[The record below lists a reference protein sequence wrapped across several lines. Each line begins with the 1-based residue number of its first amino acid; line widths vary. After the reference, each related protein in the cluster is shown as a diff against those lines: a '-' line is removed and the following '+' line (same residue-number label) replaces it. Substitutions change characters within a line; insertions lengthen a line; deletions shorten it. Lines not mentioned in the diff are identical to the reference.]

1 VVRLAGKN
9 GGFNKSLAEPSIKI
23 IGYVVLAAMSLYI
36 LTPFIWLFITAF
48 NPHGSPFL
56 EIPENPT
63 LDNFI
68 AIFTG
73 TTKKGA
79 AAHSVYMATWIK
91 NSLIIAATTML
102 IVIVTSA
109 MAGYALSRLDF
120 PGKSLFM
127 LGLLLIGFMPSLT
140 KLLPLYKLCIIFGF
154 VNNLFGVGLVIASGT
169 LPTQIW
175 VMKGFFDGIP
185 RELEEQAWICGCN
198 RFTALFRVVLPAAG
212 PGVMVVALMS
222 FLSGW
227 GNFTVPLILVRSED
241 LFPISLGISTIFT
254 HHPGEVGLVVD
265 YGVVAALS
273 LVYMI
278 PSLIIYYVAR
288 RHLLKIRLA
297 RMEIR

>member
-1 VVRLAGKN
+1 LTSENR
-9 GGFNKSLAEPSIKI
+9 GFGKSLAEPSIKI
-23 IGYVVLAAMSLYI
+23 IGYVVLAFMALYI

-48 NPHGSPFL
+48 NPRGSPFL

-63 LDNFI
+63 LENFI

-73 TTKKGA
+73 TTKRGA

-91 NSLIIAATTML
+91 NSLIVAATTMF

-120 PGKSLFM
+120 PGKNLFM

-154 VNNLFGVGLVIASGT
+154 VNNLFGVGLVIASGV

-198 RFTALFRVVLPAAG
+198 RLTALFRVVLPAAG

-241 LFPISLGISTIFT
+241 LYPISLGIATIFT
-254 HHPGEVGLVVD
+254 HNPGEVGLVVD

-273 LVYMI
+273 IVYMI
-278 PSLIIYYVAR
+278 PSLIIYYVTR

-297 RMEIR
+297 RMEVR

>member
-1 VVRLAGKN
+1 MRGEKSGLSR
-9 GGFNKSLAEPSIKI
+9 SLAEPGIKI
-23 IGYVVLAAMSLYI
+23 IGYIVLAFMFIYI
-36 LTPFIWLFITAF
+36 LNPFVWLFLTAF

-56 EIPENPT
+56 ELPENLA

-68 AIFTG
+68 AIFVG
-73 TTKKGA
+73 TTKMGA
-79 AAHSVYMATWIK
+79 AAHSIYMATWIK
-91 NSLIIAATTML
+91 NSLIVAATTMF

-120 PGKSLFM
+120 PGKNLFM

-154 VNNLFGVGLVIASGT
+154 VNNLFGVGIIIASGT

-198 RFTALFRVVLPAAG
+198 RLTSLFRVVLPAAG

-227 GNFTVPLILVRSED
+227 GNFTVPLILIRSED
-241 LFPISLGISTIFT
+241 LYPISLGIASIFT

-273 LVYMI
+273 IIYMI
-278 PSLIIYYVAR
+278 PSLIIYYVVR

-297 RMEIR
+297 RMEVR